1 MNPRAYL
8 IFAVVAPALAMSSI
22 DGTIVAVG
30 LPTILD
36 ELDTTLPVLAWT
48 LTGYTLA
55 QTIVMPLAG
64 KLSNDW
70 GNKEVFLGAVGL
82 FTIGSVGA
90 GVAPDVYVHIGFRIV
105 QAIGGGAFL
114 PVATGIVS
122 DAFGERRQTAI
133 GLFTSF
139 FPLGSAIGPNIGGF
153 IIDHASWRWIFFVNL
168 PIGIAIILAG
178 LFLLPASKKTMERKR
193 LDRVGVGLFGGGM
206 LALLYGMTHLANHP
220 DELTALLP
228 WVFNAVGLVLLIL
241 FWRHESRTEDPLI
254 DLELLRSRPF
264 FAANAYGFIFGA
276 VFFGFFSFVPY
287 YATIA
292 YGLTASE
299 SGAILTPR
307 SIATAAMST
316 FTSIFLIRYGYRLPM
331 IAGAAL
337 FALSLFLLGLGL
349 EDVVLFGLVIPNLI
363 LLGAIVVMSGFGMGI
378 SGPASQNAALDIIPE
393 KLAIVAGLRGM
404 IMSTGGIMGI
414 AFITLALSQFEDQ
427 ARGVE
432 VVFTC
437 LSFIMLICL
446 PLVFFVPDAA
456 RQRRDAARARAVEA
470 VTVASESG
478 T

>member
-1 MNPRAYL
+1 MNRRAYL
-8 IFAVVAPALAMSSI
+8 AFAVVAPALAMSSI

-70 GNKEVFLGAVGL
+70 GNKEV
-82 FTIGSVGA
+82 
-90 GVAPDVYVHIGFRIV
+90 
-105 QAIGGGAFL
+105 
-114 PVATGIVS
+114 TGIVS

-178 LFLLPASKKTMERKR
+178 LFLLPASRKTTERKR
-193 LDRVGVGLFGGGM
+193 LDSAGVGLFGGGM

-228 WVFNAVGLVLLIL
+228 WVFNAIGLALLVL
-241 FWRHESRTEDPLI
+241 FWRHESRTIDPLI
-254 DLELLRSRPF
+254 DLELLKSRPF
-264 FAANAYGFIFGA
+264 LAANAYGVIFGA
-276 VFFGFFSFVPY
+276 VFFGFFSFMPY
-287 YATIA
+287 YATVA

-307 SIATAAMST
+307 SIATAAIST
-316 FTSIFLIRYGYRLPM
+316 FTSVFLIRYGYRFPM
-331 IAGAAL
+331 IAGAVL
-337 FALSLFLLGLGL
+337 MALSLFLLGLGL
-349 EDVVLFGLVIPNLI
+349 KDVVILGIVVPNLI
-363 LLGAIVVMSGFGMGI
+363 LLAAIVVMSGFGIGI
-378 SGPASQNAALDIIPE
+378 SGPASQNAALDIVPE

-404 IMSTGGIMGI
+404 IMSTGGIFGI
-414 AFITLALSQFEDQ
+414 AAITLALSQFEDQ
-427 ARGVE
+427 AQGVE
-432 VVFTC
+432 VILTA
-437 LSFIMLICL
+437 LGFIVLVCV
-446 PLVFFVPDAA
+446 PLVFFVPDFA
-456 RQRRDAARARAVEA
+456 RQRREAARAARAAPGTEA
-470 VTVASESG
+470 VTVASG
-478 T
+478 DRG